1 MHWFHLILAITMEIA
16 GTTSM
21 KLSAGF
27 TRIIPSLFLF
37 LFYGLS
43 FTFLTLALRV
53 LPVGMT
59 YAVWS
64 GVGTALITV
73 IGVAWFGE
81 SMNLLKL
88 VSLLLIVIGVA
99 GLHLGHQGIQQ

>member
-1 MHWFHLILAITMEIA
+1 MHWFYLILAITMEIA

-21 KLSAGF
+21 KLSEGF
-27 TRIIPSLFLF
+27 TKIMPSLFLF

-53 LPVGMT
+53 LPIGMT

-64 GVGTALITV
+64 GVGTALITA
-73 IGVAWFGE
+73 IGVVWFGE
-81 SMNLLKL
+81 SMSFLKL
-88 VSLLLIVIGVA
+88 ASLLLIIIGVA
-99 GLHLGHQGIQQ
+99 GLHLSHQGFQQ